1 MTADDFNLDIDRKIV
16 QVENFLQRKDIDTDA
31 RKLLEDLLEMVKQ
44 LKDDSQK
51 SLDEETLKKRMVE
64 IGEVTK
70 SVFRIILELLI
81 DNL

>member
-44 LKDDSQK
+44 LKDDSQT
-51 SLDEETLKKRMVE
+51 SLDEETLKKRMVK